1 MKFASGIVVTLYLR
15 IQSICYGHNIPFH
28 GRLAKIIYRFG
39 QVVVSIGRQL
49 SRKRKNPTYSNI
61 VRSPTKG
68 KVILPLSSE

>member
-39 QVVVSIGRQL
+39 QEVVSIGRQL
-49 SRKRKNPTYSNI
+49 SRMSHISTF
-61 VRSPTKG
+61 
-68 KVILPLSSE
+68 